1 MHTTGSQPNSIK
13 LHTAPKP
20 DYYYGSELHPDPNV
34 WLWLVMME
42 LQFAMKPDMSD
53 HDKLNLAVLYL
64 RGDALVWWHKCQLL
78 STPDARLDTWDKFS
92 EAIKK
97 QFGGINP
104 ADKAR
109 EGLAHL
115 KQTGTVAK
123 YISQFDSYCLQIPQ
137 QDMTDPEVKQ
147 RFMDGLKPEIAYRV
161 RLQFPKSCRE
171 AMALAEQVDLVQPVV
186 ASSSASSAAS
196 QPSQPEQGPEPME
209 LCAMTQQS
217 KHSRRQGA
225 RYDWPPLTD
234 MQKDYIR
241 KHEGCTYCRRC
252 FCGHTVVD
260 CPDKLNN
267 KKGRVHMD

>member
-1 MHTTGSQPNSIK
+1 MFGRQAGNAEGIGS
-13 LHTAPKP
+13 LFA
-20 DYYYGSELHPDPNV
+20 EL
-34 WLWLVMME
+34 
-42 LQFAMKPDMSD
+42 SGR
-53 HDKLNLAVLYL
+53 LAEAQHASATSAQQGRCSGVVAQVPAAVYE
-64 RGDALVWWHKCQLL
+64 
-78 STPDARLDTWDKFS
+78 RLATWDKFAA
-92 EAIKK
+92 AIKA

-147 RFMDGLKPEIAYRV
+147 RFMDGLKPDIAYRV

-196 QPSQPEQGPEPME
+196 PPSQLEQGPEPME
-209 LCAMTQQS
+209 LCAM
-217 KHSRRQGA
+217 KLLHKYGRRQGA

-234 MQKDYIR
+234 VQKDYIR

-252 FCGHTVVD
+252 YCGHTVAD

-267 KKGRVHMD
+267 QKRRVHMDMG